1 VIAAV
6 VVTYSA
12 PAEML
17 DRCVRAL
24 LAEGGLD
31 RVVVVDTGGAATISD
46 DISDDISDG
55 VSAAV
60 TVITMPNRGYG
71 AAANRGFAESDDASC
86 LILLNDDVVVQ
97 PGWLAPL
104 VTALADDR
112 VGAAQPMLV
121 GADHE
126 VVTSLGVELD
136 RYGAGSD
143 VGDGEPVPVD
153 RAMRPVELFNAGT
166 VAFDPAFLAATG
178 GFDER
183 LFLYYEDVDLARR
196 GRALGWE
203 YRLVPTSVVEHRRGT
218 SSSERADLT
227 LFHQERNR
235 LWTAARF
242 GSAATFARALSLS
255 IRRLRHPPSGVH
267 RRALVAGLAG
277 VPQRLIERLRR
288 RHQVSRT
295 QRTRFAPFATSYDR
309 RP

>member
-17 DRCVRAL
+17 ARCLRAL

-31 RVVVVDTGGAATISD
+31 RVVVVDTGGTATVD
-46 DISDDISDG
+46 TGTSDG
-55 VSAAV
+55 ASNDNSNDNSAAV
-60 TVITMPNRGYG
+60 TVITMQNRGYG
-71 AAANRGFAESDDASC
+71 AAANRGFAELHDASC

-97 PGWLAPL
+97 PGWVAPL

-121 GADHE
+121 GEDHD
-126 VVTSLGVELD
+126 VVTSLGVKLD

-143 VGDGEPVPVD
+143 VGDGEPLPVD
-153 RAMRPVELFNAGT
+153 RSTRPVELFNGGT
-166 VAFDPAFLAATG
+166 VAFDPAFLRATG

-183 LFLYYEDVDLARR
+183 LFLYYEDVDLASR
-196 GRALGWE
+196 GRALGWG
-203 YRLVPTSVVEHRRGT
+203 YRLVPTSVVEHRRGA
-218 SSSERADLT
+218 SSAGLADLT

-242 GSAATFARALSLS
+242 GSAATFARALWLS
-255 IRRLRHPPSGVH
+255 IRRLRHPPFAVH

-277 VPQRLIERLRR
+277 VPRRLIERLRG
-288 RHQVSRT
+288 RHQVSS
-295 QRTRFAPFATSYDR
+295 PGSS
-309 RP
+309 PGSG